1 MSQKFIE
8 MGTCKKPHGI
18 KGGFQFHLYNTEDSS
33 LKKGLTILLVPLDKN
48 SSLDSKG
55 ELKKIK
61 SISIGNKT
69 ICYLE
74 DISDRNIVEQ
84 MIPFSIQ
91 LDRADFKQLDDGEIY
106 LSDIEGFDVVNQNSE
121 KIGSV
126 KTYYDHGASDILVI
140 HLLSGEN
147 VELPF
152 VEAFFPEINIEEK
165 YIVMIQ
171 PEVV

>member
-33 LKKGLTILLVPLDKN
+33 LRKGSSILLVPLSSA
-48 SSLDSKG
+48 SSLNSKG
-55 ELKKIK
+55 EIKKIK

-69 ICYLE
+69 ICYLQ
-74 DISDRNIVEQ
+74 DIDDRNIVEQ

-91 LDRADFKQLDDGEIY
+91 LDRADFNQLDEGEVY
-106 LSDIEGFDVVNQNSE
+106 LSDIEGFDVLNEESK
-121 KIGSV
+121 KIGIV

-140 HLLSGEN
+140 SLDNGKN

-152 VEAFFPEINIEEK
+152 VEAFFPEINIEQK
-165 YIVMIQ
+165 FVVMIQ